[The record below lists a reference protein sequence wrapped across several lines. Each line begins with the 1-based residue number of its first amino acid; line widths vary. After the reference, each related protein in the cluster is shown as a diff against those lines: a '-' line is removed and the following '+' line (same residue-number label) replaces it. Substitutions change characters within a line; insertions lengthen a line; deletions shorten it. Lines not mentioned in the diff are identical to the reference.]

1 MRGTLEETP
10 RSLEEEQKMVD
21 MNSVLQE
28 FVQERG
34 IPIFGIASADGFE
47 HALPGRHPKQK
58 R

>member
-1 MRGTLEETP
+1 MRGTSEEMP
-10 RSLEEEQKMVD
+10 RSLEEQEKPMD